1 MKSPKRWHDTRERNT
16 FLFVFP
22 SLHLCFYFT
31 LWLLPCDCIS
41 LSLLPYILV
50 PYSTTL
56 SLSLSCQMTTSLW
69 LLLSFVYL
77 YTFKHVLHYLS
88 FPFYDRMSLYATPA
102 LPSSLCRLFYFIF
115 QKSLPQFFL
124 NNLELKSLSLS
135 LSLPHFMPFHFNS
148 FKIKHIKKGRKRFSF
163 SFAFLFAARF
173 ILGVWKYP
181 IKVLPAKKFRKL
193 KVTRTGGGGV
203 VGVLVTEIVKFS
215 KKSMTLGLAWRG
227 KHSTTVCD
235 NKLQPIPR

>member
-1 MKSPKRWHDTRERNT
+1 MTWHQRKKHVSVCISISPSL
-16 FLFVFP
+16 FLFHTLIA
-22 SLHLCFYFT
+22 S
-31 LWLLPCDCIS
+31 LWLYFSIFTS
-41 LSLLPYILV
+41 LYFGTLFNHS
-50 PYSTTL
+50 L

-124 NNLELKSLSLS
+124 NNLELKS

-215 KKSMTLGLAWRG
+215 KKSMTLGLAPSPL
-227 KHSTTVCD
+227 KD
-235 NKLQPIPR
+235 

>member
-1 MKSPKRWHDTRERNT
+1 MTWHQRKKHVSVCISISPSL
-16 FLFVFP
+16 FLFHTLIA
-22 SLHLCFYFT
+22 S
-31 LWLLPCDCIS
+31 LWLYFSIFTS
-41 LSLLPYILV
+41 LYFGTIFNHS
-50 PYSTTL
+50 L

-215 KKSMTLGLAWRG
+215 KKSMTLGLAPSPL
-227 KHSTTVCD
+227 KD
-235 NKLQPIPR
+235 

>member
-1 MKSPKRWHDTRERNT
+1 MTWHQRKKHVSVCISISPSL
-16 FLFVFP
+16 FLFHTLIA
-22 SLHLCFYFT
+22 S
-31 LWLLPCDCIS
+31 LWLYFSIFTS
-41 LSLLPYILV
+41 LYFGTIFNHS
-50 PYSTTL
+50 L

-88 FPFYDRMSLYATPA
+88 FPFSDCMSLYATPA

>member
-1 MKSPKRWHDTRERNT
+1 MTWHQRKKHVSVCISISPSL
-16 FLFVFP
+16 FLFHTLIA
-22 SLHLCFYFT
+22 S
-31 LWLLPCDCIS
+31 LWLYFSIFTS
-41 LSLLPYILV
+41 LYFGTLFNHS
-50 PYSTTL
+50 L

-77 YTFKHVLHYLS
+77 HTFKHVLHYLS

-215 KKSMTLGLAWRG
+215 KKSMTLGLAPSPL
-227 KHSTTVCD
+227 KD
-235 NKLQPIPR
+235 

>member
-1 MKSPKRWHDTRERNT
+1 MTWHQRKKHVSVCISISPSL
-16 FLFVFP
+16 FLFHTLIA
-22 SLHLCFYFT
+22 S
-31 LWLLPCDCIS
+31 LWLYFSIFTS
-41 LSLLPYILV
+41 LYFGTLFNHS
-50 PYSTTL
+50 L

-215 KKSMTLGLAWRG
+215 KKSMTLGLAPSPL
-227 KHSTTVCD
+227 KD
-235 NKLQPIPR
+235 